1 MSVVGKRLKEARIRV
16 GLSQEQLGIQSG
28 IDEAS
33 ASARMNRYERG
44 TRSPTIELIGRIAQ
58 VLGLPVAYFYA
69 EDDSEAT
76 LLVAFHVLSEE
87 GKKSLLTKAQLLLD
101 ARD

>member
-1 MSVVGKRLKEARIRV
+1 MSIVGKRLKEARIRV
-16 GLSQEQLGIQSG
+16 GLSQEQLGVQAG

-58 VLGLPVAYFYA
+58 VLGLPVAYFYS

-76 LLVAFHVLSEE
+76 LLVAFHALSED
-87 GKKSLLTKAQLLLD
+87 GKKTLLSKAQLLFD
-101 ARD
+101 ARS